1 MVFHALVGYF
11 SVNLLITNHIHRIEA
26 VAHPL
31 DPFAQCPPQ
40 HGDARIRRREDFQGM
55 HGDRPLAY
63 PAPRDH
69 RACADVLRISALAY
83 WAPARATTAI
93 NVLVTLA
100 AVMRDRCR
108 CRAYSRSGRRRTAE
122 PTGTTKRET
131 APSPV
136 DTAPTTSLQWRPRRR
151 RSEAMGA
158 IAPTCWRPI
167 GRQPRGH
174 GAPTR
179 WARRSGWRTG
189 SASRPPTIISTWL
202 RRSRSARRRRPC
214 ARTRSGVA
222 ARPLDAHRAVLL
234 VAASVLT
241 VGSSSRR
248 QQASSPSRWLERN
261 CLENAIPTGDRESCS
276 LQERVH
282 CELDHRRRDRPAL
295 LGQHGGLHSC

>member
-1 MVFHALVGYF
+1 
-11 SVNLLITNHIHRIEA
+11 
-26 VAHPL
+26 
-31 DPFAQCPPQ
+31 
-40 HGDARIRRREDFQGM
+40 M

-189 SASRPPTIISTWL
+189 SASRPLMAW
-202 RRSRSARRRRPC
+202 RPFGNWC
-214 ARTRSGVA
+214 NYLPGAPGFM
-222 ARPLDAHRAVLL
+222 
-234 VAASVLT
+234 
-241 VGSSSRR
+241 
-248 QQASSPSRWLERN
+248 
-261 CLENAIPTGDRESCS
+261 
-276 LQERVH
+276 
-282 CELDHRRRDRPAL
+282 
-295 LGQHGGLHSC
+295 

>member
-55 HGDRPLAY
+55 HGDRPPAY

-248 QQASSPSRWLERN
+248 QQASSPSR
-261 CLENAIPTGDRESCS
+261 
-276 LQERVH
+276 
-282 CELDHRRRDRPAL
+282 
-295 LGQHGGLHSC
+295 

>member
-69 RACADVLRISALAY
+69 RACADVLRISALTY

-122 PTGTTKRET
+122 PARQSARLRRLHRPHRCNGDRD
-131 APSPV
+131 ADDQRLWALSPPH
-136 DTAPTTSLQWRPRRR
+136 A
-151 RSEAMGA
+151 GA
-158 IAPTCWRPI
+158 
-167 GRQPRGH
+167 
-174 GAPTR
+174 
-179 WARRSGWRTG
+179 RSGDNR
-189 SASRPPTIISTWL
+189 
-202 RRSRSARRRRPC
+202 
-214 ARTRSGVA
+214 GV
-222 ARPLDAHRAVLL
+222 
-234 VAASVLT
+234 T
-241 VGSSSRR
+241 VR
-248 QQASSPSRWLERN
+248 
-261 CLENAIPTGDRESCS
+261 
-276 LQERVH
+276 
-282 CELDHRRRDRPAL
+282 L
-295 LGQHGGLHSC
+295 LGGPGDPGGEPDRRAGR